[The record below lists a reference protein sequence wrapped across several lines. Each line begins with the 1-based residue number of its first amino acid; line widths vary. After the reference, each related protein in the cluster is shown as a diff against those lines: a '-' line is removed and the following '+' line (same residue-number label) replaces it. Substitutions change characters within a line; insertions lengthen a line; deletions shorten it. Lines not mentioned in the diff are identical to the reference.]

1 MREMI
6 VILTVAFLVIVDFSR
21 YNGHYTAE
29 ATDFVRHYAGKI
41 VR

>member
-6 VILTVAFLVIVDFSR
+6 VILVVAFLVIVDFAK
-21 YNGHYTAE
+21 YHGHHTGD
-29 ATDFVRHYAGKI
+29 ATDFVWHYAGKI